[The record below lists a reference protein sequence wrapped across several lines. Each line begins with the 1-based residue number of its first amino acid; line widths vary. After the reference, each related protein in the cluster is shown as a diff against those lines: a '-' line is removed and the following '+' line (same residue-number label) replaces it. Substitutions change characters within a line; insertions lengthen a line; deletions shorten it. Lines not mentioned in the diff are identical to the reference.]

1 MDNTTEN
8 TSAEP
13 VVLEP
18 TKLLRF
24 PQVKVFA
31 TNGKYEEERCLLLD
45 VINNSGILD
54 KYYPVN
60 NNATNPIVLIYN
72 NLYNPDYGIFRHY
85 DPPTSSRKYI
95 DLKKKLFKDILPSI
109 NDKYNEY
116 VKNGL
121 EPPTS
126 YVVGAD
132 SHKSY
137 TKMMNEYE
145 EEMKKTKEKNFF

>member
-95 DLKKKLFKDILPSI
+95 DLKKKLFKDIETCSKQQTYFSKHYRI
-109 NDKYNEY
+109 IYYNFAA
-116 VKNGL
+116 N
-121 EPPTS
+121 P
-126 YVVGAD
+126 
-132 SHKSY
+132 
-137 TKMMNEYE
+137 
-145 EEMKKTKEKNFF
+145 FICC